1 MLNSR
6 ATDRH
11 RLIMCH
17 CHFLYDWIYYPPVRN
32 FSRLIKQ
39 RKRSFKRQK
48 TSSQSLYGVNM
59 NIEENFCPYTRKISS
74 TNSDEKKKKKFEIVC
89 PMENSCADVRIL
101 NEFFSKTTEENSSRI
116 RSFDLRILLVFMC
129 GGETN
134 DVETFFSHLSSNF
147 PLKITNERGE
157 TSFIVQTL
165 LNRSNR
171 QVKSFEKSLFFFESF
186 FVQIELIPVSFH
198 SLFSLKFNEFDG
210 FILFYDRDRKAALN
224 TMTFVKFFSIR
235 REEKHFFLV
244 LFLER

>member
-48 TSSQSLYGVNM
+48 SSSQSLYGVNM
-59 NIEENFCPYTRKISS
+59 NIEENFCPYTRKIPS

-134 DVETFFSHLSSNF
+134 DVETFFSHLASNF
-147 PLKITNERGE
+147 PFKITNERGE

-171 QVKSFEKSLFFFESF
+171 QVKSKDKSLFFSTVFRSDRIDSRFFSF
-186 FVQIELIPVSFH
+186 VI
-198 SLFSLKFNEFDG
+198 
-210 FILFYDRDRKAALN
+210 
-224 TMTFVKFFSIR
+224 FVKIQRIRRFYSFLRSRSKSCAQHDDVRRLFNSKKNAFFSR
-235 REEKHFFLV
+235 FVF
-244 LFLER
+244 